1 MKNKLNAF
9 KKTYSHYF
17 FNWRVY
23 LPTNALKHILHH
35 NVTDIFIWRT
45 RWKPSI
51 LMCQTLLHYKMINI
65 LERLEAKHWPKLS
78 KTFKT
83 LLSLRSRTG
92 YRQIQ
97 LHHYI
102 HMENSCRNLCFRIY
116 VTMICTSLLRFVIQ
130 TDTLFS

>member
-1 MKNKLNAF
+1 MRSR
-9 KKTYSHYF
+9 KKIFTLF
-17 FNWRVY
+17 FYRRVY

-97 LHHYI
+97 LHHYV
-102 HMENSCRNLCFRIY
+102 HMVHSYRKLCFRCICNYNLY
-116 VTMICTSLLRFVIQ
+116 VFVIQ
-130 TDTLFS
+130 TDTLFSIKKSS